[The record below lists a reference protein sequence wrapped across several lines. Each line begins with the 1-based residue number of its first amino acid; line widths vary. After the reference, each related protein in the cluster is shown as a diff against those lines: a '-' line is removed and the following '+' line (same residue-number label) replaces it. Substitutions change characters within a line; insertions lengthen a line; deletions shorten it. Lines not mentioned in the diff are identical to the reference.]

1 MWLSEM
7 EAELRKQAQA
17 LNLFDASS
25 WLGRT
30 TALPLM
36 DEGTPELLGRVHKES
51 FIRGALVSHWR
62 AGQDCSQES
71 NRLLLRQIADRDNW
85 YATLSLQPLL
95 PVDPDSPA
103 SPKWVWPTKVRAVR
117 VFPSS
122 FQYPLV
128 DWCVGSLCEMLIER
142 RLPLFVLH
150 TETTFQ
156 DLYALASR
164 YPKLRIVIESQTRK
178 ILYHM
183 RAVLPLMKA
192 CPNIHLETSNLCAQ
206 GMVEYI
212 VKNLGAD
219 RLIFGTF
226 APANDP
232 IVPLGMLLQ
241 ADISQ
246 ADKLAIAG
254 DNMRRLIAKVQR

>member
-1 MWLSEM
+1 MWPSEI

-17 LNLFDASS
+17 LDLFDASS

-30 TALPLM
+30 TAFPLM
-36 DEGTPELLGRVHKES
+36 DEGTPELLARVHKDS
-51 FIRGALVSHWR
+51 SIRGALVSHWR
-62 AGQDCSQES
+62 ASQDCSQET
-71 NRLLLRQIADRDNW
+71 NRLLLRQIAERDNW

-95 PVDPDSPA
+95 PADPDSPS
-103 SPKWVWPTKVRAVR
+103 SPQWVWPAKARAVR
-117 VFPSS
+117 VFPAS
-122 FQYPLV
+122 FNYPLV
-128 DWCVGSLCEMLIER
+128 DWCVGSLCELLIER

-156 DLYALASR
+156 DLYALASC
-164 YPKLRIVIESQTRK
+164 YPKLRIVLESQTRK
-178 ILYHM
+178 ILYHL
-183 RAVLPLMKA
+183 RVILPLMKV

-206 GMVEYI
+206 GMIEYI

-219 RLIFGTF
+219 QLVFGTF

-232 IVPLGMLLQ
+232 LVPLGMLLQ
-241 ADISQ
+241 ADISE

-254 DNMRRLIAKVQR
+254 GNMRRLVAEVQR